1 MCQLHYVF
9 RLRKGCGA
17 GCNSGGNI
25 EDSDAGGGASCT
37 SNNATINE
45 SQSSMSQGG
54 GNATT
59 GQGPGAVQHPP
70 VAAHL
75 TTLPAAHPPTHPS
88 TLGKVALFCFK
99 ILYKYNIIG
108 RTGLSG
114 LWIRPKLQNKAS
126 ESDLM

>member
-1 MCQLHYVF
+1 MCQFHCVF

-45 SQSSMSQGG
+45 SQSSVSQGG
-54 GNATT
+54 GNVPT

-70 VAAHL
+70 VAAHP
-75 TTLPAAHPPTHPS
+75 TALPAAHPPTHPS
-88 TLGKVALFCFK
+88 TLGKVRTTVLHE
-99 ILYKYNIIG
+99 YNPIA
-108 RTGLSG
+108 RTGLSA
-114 LWIRPKLQNKAS
+114 LWVRPKLEERANK
-126 ESDLM
+126 SDLIV

>member
-1 MCQLHYVF
+1 MDFADPFACHEAFLRILMIRRCVLMYHLHYVY

-70 VAAHL
+70 VAAHP
-75 TTLPAAHPPTHPS
+75 TTFPAAHPPTHPS
-88 TLGKVALFCFK
+88 TLGKVETKRQFHTNSVL
-99 ILYKYNIIG
+99 
-108 RTGLSG
+108 
-114 LWIRPKLQNKAS
+114 
-126 ESDLM
+126 

>member
-1 MCQLHYVF
+1 MIRRPDLKYQLHYVF

-54 GNATT
+54 GSATT

-70 VAAHL
+70 VAAHP

-88 TLGKVALFCFK
+88 TLGKIK
-99 ILYKYNIIG
+99 IKQSNNFIQVQSY
-108 RTGLSG
+108 R
-114 LWIRPKLQNKAS
+114 QNWPSSSLDQA
-126 ESDLM
+126 

>member
-1 MCQLHYVF
+1 MCQLLYAC

-54 GNATT
+54 GNANT
-59 GQGPGAVQHPP
+59 GQAPGPVHHPP
-70 VAAHL
+70 VAAHP
-75 TTLPAAHPPTHPS
+75 TALPAAHPPAHPS
-88 TLGKVALFCFK
+88 TLGNVETQQSS
-99 ILYKYNIIG
+99 ILYNPVA
-108 RTGLSG
+108 RTGLFHLFG
-114 LWIRPKLQNKAS
+114 LGLS
-126 ESDLM
+126 

>member
-1 MCQLHYVF
+1 MYQLCCVS

-54 GNATT
+54 GNAPT

-70 VAAHL
+70 VAAHP
-75 TTLPAAHPPTHPS
+75 TTFPAAHPPTHPS
-88 TLGKVALFCFK
+88 TLGKAKTKKQLHTSS
-99 ILYKYNIIG
+99 ILE
-108 RTGLSG
+108 
-114 LWIRPKLQNKAS
+114 PEQAF
-126 ESDLM
+126 